1 MANNEFGTQFF
12 DEITLATFDGT
23 AWSETIFQSSD
34 SLPLHPA
41 THVLHYASSCFE
53 GMKAFRT
60 DSGDVTVFR
69 LDDHVKRMQNSAK
82 GLYLPV
88 PNAEQLK
95 AMIVDLLAKYKDQVP
110 TFPNS
115 AYIRPTLIGTDKA
128 IGRAAAP
135 TETAM
140 LFVLISPVG
149 DYFSPENKMR
159 VLMNTEDLRC
169 APHIGAVK
177 SGGNYAS
184 ALSLVMQAAEKYQAQ
199 QVIFAPNG
207 DVQETAAANCLLIN
221 DKEVLTKGLSSEF
234 LPGITRDSLLK
245 VAKSLGY
252 TINERDITADEL
264 IEWTKDSEIALS
276 GTAAVL
282 APVGEVVYQDE
293 IYTVNQGKDAKNT
306 MKLRQALNDI
316 QRGVADDTFGW
327 ITVVK

>member
-12 DEITLATFDGT
+12 DEITLATFDGK
-23 AWSETIFQSSD
+23 AWSDTAFQSSE

-53 GMKAFRT
+53 GMKAFRA
-60 DSGDVTVFR
+60 DSGDVYVFR
-69 LDDHVKRMQNSAK
+69 LDDHVKRMQNSAR

-88 PNAEQLK
+88 PDAEQLK
-95 AMIVDLLAKYKDQVP
+95 SMIVDLLAKYKDQVP
-110 TFPNS
+110 TFPSS
-115 AYIRPTLIGTDKA
+115 AYIRPTLIGTDQA

-149 DYFSPENKMR
+149 DYFSPENKLR
-159 VLMNTEDLRC
+159 VLLNTEDLRC

-184 ALSLVMQAAEKYQAQ
+184 ALSLVMRAAEKYQAQ

-221 DKEVLTKGLSSEF
+221 DKEILTKGLSSEF
-234 LPGITRDSLLK
+234 LPGITRDSLLQ
-245 VAKSLGY
+245 VAESLGY
-252 TINERDITADEL
+252 TINERDISADEL
-264 IEWTKDSEIALS
+264 IEWTKEGEIALS

-293 IYTVNQGKDAKNT
+293 VYTVNQGKEASNT

-316 QRGVADDTFGW
+316 QRGAADDQFGW
-327 ITVVK
+327 ITVI